1 MLSTQERSVL
11 SSVWAQG
18 AASQETP
25 VWCRPCVLF
34 TPTVSDA
41 PQRLPR
47 PYGRLADSKHWGFLK
62 GPPRICGGIRLRQCL
77 MELQRSPHLVLP
89 RVPASTYL
97 RSRPEACIL
106 PIFSHGFS
114 HVLHA
119 PRGRG
124 HGDLLPSSTPG
135 LGEPLNRA
143 KQSNWPPKEKPRRG
157 EWQPE
162 QPS

>member
-25 VWCRPCVLF
+25 VWCCPCVLF
-34 TPTVSDA
+34 TPTVSNA

-47 PYGRLADSKHWGFLK
+47 PYGRLTDSKHWGFLK
-62 GPPRICGGIRLRQCL
+62 GPPRICRDIRLRQCL

-89 RVPASTYL
+89 GVPTSTYL
-97 RSRPEACIL
+97 RSKRAFYPSPHMA
-106 PIFSHGFS
+106 SH
-114 HVLHA
+114 
-119 PRGRG
+119 G

-135 LGEPLNRA
+135 LGEPLNKA

-157 EWQPE
+157 E
-162 QPS
+162 